1 MSSTFGI
8 RRPTPQYSANLEGK
22 QREERKSAPLPLE
35 ISLCKG
41 MPNLEVAG
49 SSFP

>member
-8 RRPTPQYSANLEGK
+8 RRLTTQHSANLEGK

-35 ISLCKG
+35 IFFCKG
-41 MPNLEVAG
+41 MPDLKVAG
-49 SSFP
+49 GPSP